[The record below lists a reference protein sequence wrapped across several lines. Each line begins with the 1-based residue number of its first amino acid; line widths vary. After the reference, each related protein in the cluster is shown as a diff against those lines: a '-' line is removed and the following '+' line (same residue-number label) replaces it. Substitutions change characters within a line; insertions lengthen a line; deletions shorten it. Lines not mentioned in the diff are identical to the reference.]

1 MWVIKEGFIEE
12 SGVELVFKSWRKRI
26 DLSRDNINKDTDT
39 EIVVWTSPLAVDR
52 EIN

>member
-12 SGVELVFKSWRKRI
+12 SGIELVLKSWRKRMDI
-26 DLSRDNINKDTDT
+26 SRKNLNKIKA
-39 EIVVWTSPLAVDR
+39 EAVVWTSPLAVDR